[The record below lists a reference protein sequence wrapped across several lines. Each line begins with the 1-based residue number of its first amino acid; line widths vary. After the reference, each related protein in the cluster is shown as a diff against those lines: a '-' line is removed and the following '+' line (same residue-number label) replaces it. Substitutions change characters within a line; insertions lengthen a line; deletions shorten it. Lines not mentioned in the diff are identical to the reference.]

1 MLKIRLQRG
10 GRKNDASFRI
20 VVTES
25 QNAAKGGNFLEIL
38 GSYDP
43 KKNTKTIKGDRV
55 KHWISVGAQPSNTV
69 HNLLISEKI
78 LDGKKINVL
87 SKKSPIKKEGEEEVK
102 EEAPK
107 KEEKAEEK
115 KEEAPKEEKKAEE
128 KKEEEKPAE
137 EAPTEDKK

>member
-1 MLKIRLQRG
+1 MLKIRLQRV
-10 GRKNDASFRI
+10 GRKNDASFRV

-43 KKNTKTIKGDRV
+43 KKNTRTIDGDRV
-55 KHWISVGAQPSNTV
+55 KYWISVGAQPSNTV

-78 LDGKKINVL
+78 IEGKKVNVL

-102 EEAPK
+102 EESPK
-107 KEEKAEEK
+107 AVEK
-115 KEEAPKEEKKAEE
+115 K
-128 KKEEEKPAE
+128 EEKPAE
-137 EAPTEDKK
+137 KTDK